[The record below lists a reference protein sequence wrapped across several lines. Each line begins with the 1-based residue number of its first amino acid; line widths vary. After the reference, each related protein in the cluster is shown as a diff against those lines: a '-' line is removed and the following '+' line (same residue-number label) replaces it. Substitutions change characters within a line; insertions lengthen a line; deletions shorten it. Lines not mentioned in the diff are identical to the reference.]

1 MQRITLAMTIQ
12 YIPTGHGVLS
22 NDNNSNKNTQKE
34 IAARRN
40 VVIVVGELDV
50 YYVRHNFSVCVYT
63 SSYIG
68 SEYLLYR

>member
-12 YIPTGHGVLS
+12 HIPTGHGVLS

-40 VVIVVGELDV
+40 VVVGELDV
-50 YYVRHNFSVCVYT
+50 YYVRHNFSVYVYT
-63 SSYIG
+63 SSCIG